1 MYFHGVING
10 LVNKKVLEI
19 LRDQEIKSARKRN
32 DVNNVGFNE
41 NDFISICEYLGED
54 IYADYPNNAFHK
66 YILNNFCFIIS
77 NDIDCE
83 MPIFIPNAATMNR
96 FELIKL
102 RRENPK
108 RRFSDIIDE
117 RQVRDSIPFDKVIG
131 IGIPYG
137 LEEENGFIK
146 LSSFTFLTPDEFQE
160 FIRTI
165 ENYAAMLGIKVV
177 NSSDPT
183 FSLTFKTNEL
193 KKTK

>member
-137 LEEENGFIK
+137 LEEENDFIK

-160 FIRTI
+160 FIWTI

-177 NSSDPT
+177 NSSEPT
-183 FSLTFKTNEL
+183 FPLTFKTNEL